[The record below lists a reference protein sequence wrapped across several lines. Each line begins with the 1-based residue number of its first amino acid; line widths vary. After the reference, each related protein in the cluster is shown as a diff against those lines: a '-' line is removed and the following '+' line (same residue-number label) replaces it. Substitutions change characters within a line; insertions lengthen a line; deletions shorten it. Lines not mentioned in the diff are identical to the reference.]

1 MTDAPATDA
10 SATDASAGG
19 DAAAGDAAP
28 GDAAPGDAAEDLWR
42 FVLDVYGRD
51 GVAPACLGLQERRG
65 QDVCLL
71 LFALWAGAARGRRL
85 DEGDLARLGAA
96 SAPWHGEVV
105 RGLRA
110 VRKRLKSGPAPAPSP
125 ATEALRARVQ
135 AAEIEAERIE
145 LAALAAALAPSPS
158 GGPPTARDEGT
169 ARANLVLVCPP
180 EGAED
185 EAAIDLLVR
194 AAAC

>member
-1 MTDAPATDA
+1 MTDAPAPVSPA
-10 SATDASAGG
+10 PGSPARAG
-19 DAAAGDAAP
+19 AAAGDAA
-28 GDAAPGDAAEDLWR
+28 GDLWR

-51 GVAPACLGLQERRG
+51 GVAAACLGLQDRRG

-85 DEGDLARLGAA
+85 DGEDLGRLRAA
-96 SAPWHGEVV
+96 AAPWHAEVV

-110 VRKRLKSGPAPAPSP
+110 VRRRLKSGPAPAPSP
-125 ATEALRARVQ
+125 ATEALRARIQ

-145 LAALAAALAPSPS
+145 LAALAAALGAD
-158 GGPPTARDEGT
+158 GPRDEPPGGT
-169 ARANLVLVCPP
+169 PGPGDAEAARANLRLVCPP

-185 EAAIDLLVR
+185 EAALDLLVR
-194 AAAC
+194 ASAC

>member
-1 MTDAPATDA
+1 MTDATAAGA
-10 SATDASAGG
+10 SARG
-19 DAAAGDAAP
+19 DAAAGDAA
-28 GDAAPGDAAEDLWR
+28 DLWR

-51 GVAPACLGLQERRG
+51 GVPQACLGLQDRRG

-85 DEGDLARLGAA
+85 DGADLERLRAA
-96 SAPWHGEVV
+96 AAPWHHEVV

-145 LAALAAALAPSPS
+145 LAALAAALPAERLSE
-158 GGPPTARDEGT
+158 GPPGQADAGA
-169 ARANLVLVCPP
+169 ARANLRLVCPP
-180 EGAED
+180 GGAED
-185 EAAIDLLVR
+185 EAALDLLVR
-194 AAAC
+194 AANR